1 VTFTLTELHPNELA
15 SLRQLASEPAK
26 KSIPVA
32 HGDKLLLCGF
42 AKAQGGTL
50 VITARG
56 HAKLTYE
63 VTRASWFAKPV

>member
-1 VTFTLTELHPNELA
+1 MGFTLTELHPDELA
-15 SLRQLASEPAK
+15 SLRLLSSEPVK
-26 KSIPVA
+26 KRIPAA
-32 HGDKLLLCGF
+32 HSEKLILCGF
-42 AKAQGGTL
+42 AKVQGTTL